1 MPRRLY
7 SLLILCAVPVALA
20 WVLWRGLRER
30 AYWQGLRER
39 LGFGPVLGGPSIWV
53 HGVSLGEVTAAAPLV
68 RELRARYPG
77 TPLVL
82 TTATPTGRARAIALY
97 PQAAAR
103 YLPYDTLGAV
113 QRFLRRTRPRL
124 AVIME
129 TELWPNLFEGCRRGG
144 IPVVLANARLSA
156 ASVTGYRRLGSLVRA
171 VFSPGVAVAA
181 QTEGDAARFVEI
193 GAAPAQVRVTGNIKF
208 DAAVGTQVVERGRA
222 LRRELGETR
231 PIWAAGSTHAGEDEQ
246 VLDAHASVL
255 AQHPDALLVLA
266 PRHPERFES
275 VAALIRARG
284 LKFERRSLGAP
295 ELPSTAPGAGGPGD
309 SRIGARAQ
317 PAPVFLL
324 DTLGELTAFYAASD
338 VVFVGGSLVPIGGH
352 NLLEPA
358 ALGLPVLSGPSH
370 ANAREVARLLI
381 DEGAAAEVRDGAQL
395 ARTLTGLLEDAA
407 ARERMGEA
415 GRRIVELNRGAVE
428 RVAVLI
434 ERVAGA
440 TEREVPEAR
449 GPRRIRDGEIGR

>member
-7 SLLILCAVPVALA
+7 SLLIFCAVPVALA

-39 LGFGPVLGGPSIWV
+39 LGFGPELDGPSIWV
-53 HGVSLGEVTAAAPLV
+53 HGVSLGEITAAAPLV

-77 TPLVL
+77 TSLVL

-156 ASVTGYRRLGSLVRA
+156 ASVAGYRRLGSLVRA
-171 VFSPGVAVAA
+171 VFSPGVTVAA

-193 GAAPAQVRVTGNIKF
+193 GAAPAQVQVTGNIKF
-208 DAAVGTQVVERGRA
+208 DAAVGTQVVERGRE
-222 LRRELGETR
+222 LRRELGEAR

-255 AQHPDALLVLA
+255 AEHPDALVVLA

-284 LKFERRSLGAP
+284 LRFERRSLGAP
-295 ELPSTAPGAGGPGD
+295 EPPIAAPGGAGGPRA
-309 SRIGARAQ
+309 SRMEARAQ

-324 DTLGELTAFYAASD
+324 DTVGELTAFYAASD

-358 ALGLPVLSGPSH
+358 ALGLPVLTGPSH
-370 ANAREVARLLI
+370 ANARDVARLLI
-381 DEGAAAEVRDGAQL
+381 DEGAAAEVRDGAEL

-407 ARERMGEA
+407 ARERMGAA

-428 RVAVLI
+428 RVAVVI

-440 TEREVPEAR
+440 MEPAAET
-449 GPRRIRDGEIGR
+449 GR

>member
-7 SLLILCAVPVALA
+7 SLLIFCAVPVALA

-39 LGFGPVLGGPSIWV
+39 LGFGPELDGPSIWV
-53 HGVSLGEVTAAAPLV
+53 HGVSLGEITAAAPLV

-77 TPLVL
+77 TSLVL

-156 ASVTGYRRLGSLVRA
+156 ASVAGYRRLGSLVRA

-193 GAAPAQVRVTGNIKF
+193 GAAPAQVQVTGNIKF
-208 DAAVGTQVVERGRA
+208 DAAVGTQVVERGRE
-222 LRRELGETR
+222 LRRELGEAR

-255 AQHPDALLVLA
+255 AEHPDALVVLA

-284 LKFERRSLGAP
+284 LRFERRSLGAP
-295 ELPSTAPGAGGPGD
+295 EPPIAAPGGAGGPRA
-309 SRIGARAQ
+309 SRMEARAQ

-324 DTLGELTAFYAASD
+324 DTVGELTAFYAASD

-358 ALGLPVLSGPSH
+358 ALGLPVLTGPSH
-370 ANAREVARLLI
+370 ANARDVARLLI
-381 DEGAAAEVRDGAQL
+381 DEGAAAEVRDGAEL

-407 ARERMGEA
+407 ARERMGAA

-428 RVAVLI
+428 RVAVVI

-440 TEREVPEAR
+440 MEPAAET
-449 GPRRIRDGEIGR
+449 GR

>member
-1 MPRRLY
+1 
-7 SLLILCAVPVALA
+7 
-20 WVLWRGLRER
+20 
-30 AYWQGLRER
+30 
-39 LGFGPVLGGPSIWV
+39 
-53 HGVSLGEVTAAAPLV
+53 
-68 RELRARYPG
+68 
-77 TPLVL
+77 
-82 TTATPTGRARAIALY
+82 
-97 PQAAAR
+97 
-103 YLPYDTLGAV
+103 
-113 QRFLRRTRPRL
+113 
-124 AVIME
+124 ME

-156 ASVTGYRRLGSLVRA
+156 ASVAGYRRLGSLVRA
-171 VFSPGVAVAA
+171 VFSPGVTVAA

-193 GAAPAQVRVTGNIKF
+193 GAAPAQVQVTGNIKF
-208 DAAVGTQVVERGRA
+208 DAAVGTQVVERGRE
-222 LRRELGETR
+222 LRRELGEAR

-255 AQHPDALLVLA
+255 AEHPDALVVLA

-284 LKFERRSLGAP
+284 LRFERRSLGAP
-295 ELPSTAPGAGGPGD
+295 EPPIAAPGGAGGPRA
-309 SRIGARAQ
+309 SRMEARAQ

-324 DTLGELTAFYAASD
+324 DTVGELTAFYAASD

-358 ALGLPVLSGPSH
+358 ALGLPVLTGPSH
-370 ANAREVARLLI
+370 ANARDVARLLI
-381 DEGAAAEVRDGAQL
+381 DEGAAAEVRDGAEL

-407 ARERMGEA
+407 ARERMGAA

-428 RVAVLI
+428 RVAVVI

-440 TEREVPEAR
+440 MEPAAET
-449 GPRRIRDGEIGR
+449 GR